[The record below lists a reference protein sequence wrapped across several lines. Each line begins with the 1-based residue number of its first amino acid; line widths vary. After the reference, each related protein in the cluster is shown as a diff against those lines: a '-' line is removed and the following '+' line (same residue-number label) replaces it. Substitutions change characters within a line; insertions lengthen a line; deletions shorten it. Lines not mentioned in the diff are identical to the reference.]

1 MSFARNMEPLPKLV
15 RQRLQAA
22 AQAGVHPD
30 PDLLAGFAERSLSE
44 RERVPV
50 LEHLANC
57 ADCRQIVSLSLPP
70 FERQPA
76 DAAAAALPPHAG
88 WWRRPGL
95 RWAAVAACLVV
106 VGGAVILG
114 RHALA
119 TKESLLAL
127 RQTQSQPMP
136 NEHSQQ
142 TQASDQADQ
151 IVARIEPPQP
161 RRPSA
166 LSAAS
171 AGKSRDLDNL
181 QKQTAKTGAGSGF
194 GMAPFESQMR
204 ESGAAPAIAAK
215 AAHAQAGK
223 QLAITGQQEEGL
235 KTSPAQMS
243 ETVQVESAAPAVSSE
258 QVQVY
263 PGAEAKDF
271 APPAPPPEP
280 APPNGSRFPKGIVGG
295 SVISRNETVQNQTA
309 GDSIMPRWTLSSDGT
324 LLLRSFDNGK
334 TWQSIPVAGRV
345 VFRALSALGPE
356 VWIGGSAGAIY
367 HSSDNGEHW
376 QKVEP
381 SAGGRILVADILALE
396 FTDPQHGRLTTA
408 NHEIWI
414 TADAGQSWQLK

>member
-1 MSFARNMEPLPKLV
+1 MEPLPKLV

-44 RERVPV
+44 RERAPV

-70 FERQPA
+70 FELQHA
-76 DAAAAALPPHAG
+76 DAAGAVLPSRIG
-88 WWRRPGL
+88 WGRRPGL
-95 RWAAVAACLVV
+95 RWAAAAACLAV

-119 TKESLLAL
+119 TKETIVAL
-127 RQTQSQPMP
+127 HQTQSQPMP
-136 NEHSQQ
+136 NEYSQQ
-142 TQASDQADQ
+142 PQATDQANQ
-151 IVARIEPPQP
+151 IVARVEPPPP
-161 RRPSA
+161 RRGSA
-166 LSAAS
+166 RSAGF
-171 AGKSRDLDNL
+171 AGKSRALDNL
-181 QKQTAKTGAGSGF
+181 QKQTAKTSGGSGF
-194 GMAPFESQMR
+194 GMATIESRRR

-215 AAHAQAGK
+215 GALSQADK
-223 QLAITGQQEEGL
+223 KLPTTGQQLEGL
-235 KTSPAQMS
+235 RTSQGQMS
-243 ETVQVESAAPAVSSE
+243 ETVQVESAAPTVSTE
-258 QVQVY
+258 QVEVY
-263 PGAEAKDF
+263 PRTEAKDF
-271 APPAPPPEP
+271 PLPAPRPGP
-280 APPNGSRFPKGIVGG
+280 ATPNGSGSPKGIVGG
-295 SVISRNETVQNQTA
+295 AVISRNQTVQIQAA

-334 TWQSIPVAGRV
+334 TWQSVPVAGGL

-356 VWIGGSAGAIY
+356 VWIGGSAGALY
-367 HSSDNGEHW
+367 HSSDSGQHW

-396 FTDPQHGRLTTA
+396 FTDPLHGKLTTA

-414 TADAGQSWQLK
+414 TADAGQSWQLR